1 MYNTIQN
8 PVNGNYVDI
17 DSKLGKQI
25 MKKYIL
31 QLKGGFF
38 STKKKTNEAKKIAE
52 KKYTEAKQKAEEKY
66 NEAKKKAEE
75 EYHQSKVKA
84 EEKIDEVKHKAE
96 EKYHEA
102 EEKIDEVKHKAEEKY
117 HEAEEKLDEVKDQV
131 EEKYHES
138 QEKLEEAKN
147 KAKDS
152 ALKAKLEKDRI
163 AWESIGDEY
172 FYLLYTDEKMKQV
185 NAKRLEKIQKEKT
198 DELNRKKDEVKRLLK
213 DVDEIQKL
221 EKKFSSEGNYK
232 SAKEQQ
238 YEKKQKLIEARKVNE
253 TMAEKERNGEVN
265 KRLKEV
271 EDKISDQMGGNII
284 NQFFE

>member
-17 DSKLGKQI
+17 DSKIGKQI

-31 QLKGGFF
+31 ELNGGFF
-38 STKKKTNEAKKIAE
+38 SKTKAQTTESRKNAE
-52 KKYTEAKQKAEEKY
+52 KKYKEAKHKATEKY

-75 EYHQSKVKA
+75 KYHKA
-84 EEKIDEVKHKAE
+84 EENYNEVKEKAE
-96 EKYHEA
+96 EKY
-102 EEKIDEVKHKAEEKY
+102 DEVREKT
-117 HEAEEKLDEVKDQV
+117 EEKLNEVKDTV
-131 EEKYHES
+131 DEKYHES
-138 QEKLEEAKN
+138 EEKLKEAKN
-147 KAKDS
+147 
-152 ALKAKLEKDRI
+152 KAKLEKDRI

-221 EKKFSSEGNYK
+221 EKKFSNEGNYK

-238 YEKKQKLIEARKVNE
+238 HEKKQKLIEAKKVNE
-253 TMAEKERNGEVN
+253 TMIEKERNADVN

-271 EDKISDQMGGNII
+271 EEKISDQVGGNII